1 MPARLTRILALLAA
15 LLVAL
20 AGPVAAT
27 ASAAG
32 TPTLAQLVGQKL
44 VIAMNG
50 TTPSSSLLGRVRR
63 GEVGGIVLFK
73 CCNVTTQSTLL
84 ATVRKLQ
91 AAARDGGQPP
101 LLIMADQEGGTIRT
115 IPWAATKY
123 SAKEMGANG
132 DTTFVR
138 TKGQATGHGLL
149 ASGVNV
155 DLAPV
160 ADVAYGTTGFM
171 YLAGRTFSTSS
182 AKVSRLACAF
192 AAGLADRD
200 VVATLKHFPGIG
212 RVKLNTDRYV
222 QTVTASKTAL
232 ASDLAPFQAGIDQG
246 VPMIMLS
253 NATYTAYD
261 AGHAAGWSTAIATTL
276 LRDTMGFS
284 GVSIT
289 DSLSGTAAARG
300 VSAAGLAYRA
310 AKAGTDMVM
319 ITSSESYTSQAFTYL
334 LGKASDGYLSR
345 ATLEASY
352 ARILA
357 LKSNVAVVP

>member
-1 MPARLTRILALLAA
+1 MPARLTRTLA

-20 AGPVAAT
+20 AVAIAGPVAST
-27 ASAAG
+27 AAAAS
-32 TPTLAQLVGQKL
+32 TPTLAQLIGQKMA
-44 VIAMNG
+44 IAMDG
-50 TTPSSSLLGRVRR
+50 LTPSASLLGRVKR
-63 GEVGGIVLFK
+63 GEVGAVVLFK
-73 CCNVTTQSTLL
+73 CCNITTQAALVAAVT
-84 ATVRKLQ
+84 KLQ
-91 AAARDGGQPP
+91 DAAKAGGQPP

-115 IPWAATKY
+115 IPWAATSY

-138 TKGQATGHGLL
+138 TKGQATGHGLR
-149 ASGVNV
+149 ASDVNV

-182 AKVSRLACAF
+182 AKVSRLANAF

-200 VVATLKHFPGIG
+200 VVATLKHFPGLG
-212 RVKLNTDRYV
+212 RVRLNTDRYV
-222 QTVTASKTAL
+222 QTVTASKAAL

-246 VPMIMLS
+246 VPLIMLS

-261 AGHAAGWSTAIATTL
+261 STNAAGWSSAIATGL
-276 LRDTMGFS
+276 LRDTMGFT

-289 DSLSGTAAARG
+289 DSLSGTASARG

-319 ITSSESYTSQAFTYL
+319 ITSSESYTAKAFTYL
-334 LGKASDGYLSR
+334 LGKATDGFLPR

-357 LKSNVAVVP
+357 LKSTVAVAP

>member
-1 MPARLTRILALLAA
+1 MPARRTRILALLVAMAVAVWGPAA
-15 LLVAL
+15 AM
-20 AGPVAAT
+20 
-27 ASAAG
+27 ASAAD
-32 TPTLAQLVGQKL
+32 TPTLAQLIGQKL
-44 VIAMNG
+44 VIAMSG
-50 TTPSSSLLGRVRR
+50 TTPTSSLLGRVKR

-73 CCNVTTQSTLL
+73 CCNITTQTRLL

-115 IPWAATKY
+115 IPWAPTKY
-123 SAKEMGANG
+123 SAKQMGANG
-132 DTTFVR
+132 DTAFVR
-138 TKGQATGHGLL
+138 GKGQATGRGLL

-160 ADVAYGTTGFM
+160 ADVAYGTSGFM

-192 AAGLADRD
+192 AAGLADRH

-222 QTVTASKTAL
+222 QTVTASRSAL

-261 AGHAAGWSTAIATTL
+261 SAHAAGWSKAIATTL
-276 LRDTMGFS
+276 LRGTMGFT

-319 ITSSESYTSQAFTYL
+319 ITSSEAYTSRAFTYL
-334 LGKASDGYLSR
+334 LGKATDGYLSR

-357 LKSNVAVVP
+357 LKSTVAVGP

>member
-1 MPARLTRILALLAA
+1 MPPRRTRILALLVAMAVAVWGPAA
-15 LLVAL
+15 AM
-20 AGPVAAT
+20 
-27 ASAAG
+27 ASAAD
-32 TPTLAQLVGQKL
+32 TPTLAQLIGQKL
-44 VIAMNG
+44 VIAMSG
-50 TTPSSSLLGRVRR
+50 TTPTSSLLGRVKR

-73 CCNVTTQSTLL
+73 CCNITTQTRLL

-115 IPWAATKY
+115 IPWAPTKY
-123 SAKEMGANG
+123 SAKQMGANG
-132 DTTFVR
+132 DTAFVR
-138 TKGQATGHGLL
+138 GKGQATGRGLL

-160 ADVAYGTTGFM
+160 ADVAYGTSGFM

-192 AAGLADRD
+192 AAGLADRH

-222 QTVTASKTAL
+222 QTVTASRSAL

-261 AGHAAGWSTAIATTL
+261 SAHAAGWSKAIATTL
-276 LRDTMGFS
+276 LRETMGFT

-319 ITSSESYTSQAFTYL
+319 ITGSEAYTRAAYDYL
-334 LGKASDGYLSR
+334 LRKATDGYLPR

-352 ARILA
+352 ARIMA
-357 LKSNVAVVP
+357 LKSSVAVGP